1 MITFMQLGNYGRLG
15 NQLFQYAALKSLC
28 LTRNVEVGISNFQN
42 RTWHGQKCLL
52 NNFNIEAK
60 YVSDVYRPKFF
71 YSESDPFKIDK
82 DFFYLGDGVDIR
94 GFFQSLYYFENFS
107 DQIKKELTPKNVF
120 IEEARREIDFY
131 RKEYKSEIVSIH
143 VRRGDNTDNTV
154 PSQKELNNF
163 YCKSGEKS
171 LDSNSKYSKYIN
183 EAMSKFNNVKF
194 LVFTGGGRGDGN
206 NLSDIEWCKN
216 SFLGEQFIFSENKS
230 AMQDFSLIM
239 SCDHNILSHVSSFG
253 WWAAYLNNNKGK
265 VVAPLNYHPDIEGY
279 THREKFYP
287 DDWILI

>member
-28 LTRNVEVGISNFQN
+28 LTKNVEVGISNFQN
-42 RTWHGQKCLL
+42 KTWHGQKCLL

-60 YVSDVYRPKFF
+60 YVSDFYRPKFF

-143 VRRGDNTDNTV
+143 VRRGDNTDNTD
-154 PSQKELNNF
+154 PSQKELNSF

-253 WWAAYLNNNKGK
+253 WWAAYLNNKGK